1 MPLLPRDTPDGPV
14 WVRPAFR
21 PEDYAAPAEVV
32 RLFERWQSDPWPA
45 DTILG
50 DRESP
55 FSNFVEVARQERG
68 GSVWITLLEASREF
82 ALDVEAGRTGFGK
95 IVALP
100 PRQAYELACARD
112 RLRSR
117 PVVVED

>member
-1 MPLLPRDTPDGPV
+1 MPLVARDTPDGPV

-21 PEDYAAPAEVV
+21 PEDYAAPAEAVE
-32 RLFERWQSDPWPA
+32 LFERWQGDPLP
-45 DTILG
+45 TEMILG

-55 FSNFVEVARQERG
+55 FANYVEVARQEREG
-68 GSVWITLLEASREF
+68 RVWITLLEASREF
-82 ALDVEAGRTGFGK
+82 ALDVETSRTGFGA

-100 PRQAYELACARD
+100 PRRAYELACARD

-117 PVVVED
+117 PVVVEG